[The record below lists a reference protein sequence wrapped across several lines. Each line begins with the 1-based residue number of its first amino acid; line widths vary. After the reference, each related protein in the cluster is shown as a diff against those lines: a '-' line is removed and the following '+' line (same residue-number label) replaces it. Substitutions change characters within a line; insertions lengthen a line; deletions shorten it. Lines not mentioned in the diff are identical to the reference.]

1 MHIYL
6 FNIYYVIFINAD
18 LLVGLDEREEE
29 SQFQVRRASTRP
41 ARLQWNRLPFAL
53 AAADA
58 ISKVNSQS
66 INQMR
71 DFQTKVITGPFN

>member
-41 ARLQWNRLPFAL
+41 ARLQ
-53 AAADA
+53 
-58 ISKVNSQS
+58 
-66 INQMR
+66 
-71 DFQTKVITGPFN
+71 